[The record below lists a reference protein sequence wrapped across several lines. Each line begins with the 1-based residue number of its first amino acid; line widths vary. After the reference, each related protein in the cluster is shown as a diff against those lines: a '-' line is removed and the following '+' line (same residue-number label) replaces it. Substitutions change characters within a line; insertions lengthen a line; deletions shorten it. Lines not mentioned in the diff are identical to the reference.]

1 MAKKDNKKVAS
12 TLTMLSMP
20 PVANVTQTRFA
31 EAFSTGKDWVCYGS
45 DNKFPDF
52 LYTLYLNSPTHGA
65 IIDAKTMFT
74 MGEGFACGEEQA
86 NFRGETF
93 NEVGRKCTQDYHLF
107 GGFAVQ
113 VIFNKAGKIAEIYWA
128 DFSKLRINKNATKA
142 YWADDWSSYQ
152 TSPIEY
158 DTFNLAMTNKTSQI
172 FYYRGN
178 SRTYYPIPSYY
189 AGCTAIQT
197 EMLIQDYHISNLKY
211 GFTPNVVVNLNNGVP
226 SDEEREAFE
235 KKFREKFCS
244 STSAGQFLLSWNEN
258 KDNAITVEKLD
269 DDNIDKKF
277 LQLSKDTNE
286 SISIAH
292 RLTSLTLLGRTP
304 ANTGF
309 TKNEYLESYS
319 IFQSTVIAPCQ
330 KEISRNFRKIMPD
343 KDWSIKPF
351 VVERND
357 E

>member
-1 MAKKDNKKVAS
+1 
-12 TLTMLSMP
+12 
-20 PVANVTQTRFA
+20 
-31 EAFSTGKDWVCYGS
+31 
-45 DNKFPDF
+45 
-52 LYTLYLNSPTHGA
+52 
-65 IIDAKTMFT
+65 
-74 MGEGFACGEEQA
+74 
-86 NFRGETF
+86 
-93 NEVGRKCTQDYHLF
+93 
-107 GGFAVQ
+107 
-113 VIFNKAGKIAEIYWA
+113 
-128 DFSKLRINKNATKA
+128 
-142 YWADDWSSYQ
+142 
-152 TSPIEY
+152 
-158 DTFNLAMTNKTSQI
+158 
-172 FYYRGN
+172 
-178 SRTYYPIPSYY
+178 
-189 AGCTAIQT
+189 
-197 EMLIQDYHISNLKY
+197 
-211 GFTPNVVVNLNNGVP
+211 
-226 SDEEREAFE
+226 
-235 KKFREKFCS
+235 
-244 STSAGQFLLSWNEN
+244 LSWNEN